1 MSYYFTSATLFEADG
16 ETVKAVLSNAYSK
29 TWLDERDGD
38 GSFEVSLPY
47 EDSLIVVPGDIVKL
61 SYGLTSDSYVF
72 AGIVENVSYNLAG
85 SNGGEDRE
93 ARIGGRGV
101 RALLGN
107 AVVYPVGTSGKRSF
121 DDDTAGKIMRDLV
134 EEAQAR
140 GTLTE
145 LTLGFSDTNDSNG
158 SPFSKTISID
168 ESVGTSLLEVANRHV
183 ELAVD
188 LYISPDLELRYY
200 NNRGTDTTATLTPIT
215 FRIGDTVSELS
226 KEFSGPV
233 LNTILVEYGN
243 KLYKTENDAGSVTTY
258 GRRETFLSVPNVT
271 TETQVTL
278 STQQLLASTAAPNEG
293 ITLSLQATDLRPYE
307 DYNIGDYVYVVD
319 HTGVRSKYRV
329 SSLSISEDDAGNI
342 SIVPELGTLRSDLT
356 RRLNRAL
363 ARLEASNAYGSSVN
377 SSLASSVTTGGGEIV
392 LLPGGVIQPAIINV
406 PAGYPLNLQEAVEDI
421 FTLTTTGVVWD
432 VRDLSSIGYYQRTL
446 SVLSDTT
453 GLYFVN
459 LDNTTQSV
467 RYSTSAAPAGGSY
480 KLIGDSYYYLN
491 QGIRQWNGSSW
502 VTIVQP
508 HTRGRSWQVGTT
520 WYCFGTRPGI
530 DTRAALLAFDE
541 TTELVTKVLEAPG
554 SISYAFTATHSIIGN
569 GYAWIVG
576 GQFGGTAPYY
586 VSLATPTSWTPLS
599 GTGFTSNSSEVG
611 MDTEGNLLGFSF
623 INTGDYQIH
632 MLNRSGVLSIT
643 TNPLV
648 FLQDI
653 VAGGGSIVTVSD
665 TSSFAPYG
673 TSIGTRSGWILV
685 SVTYRVTSTGPRLT
699 AIFAVG
705 PYGYSPIVYEAD
717 PGYEVA
723 LNYGVPAVAGGS
735 TINQYQGFHG
745 LAWLPDTDEG
755 SLRGALFAG
764 PEDVRAYT
772 AFEWSLPVITP

>member
-16 ETVKAVLSNAYSK
+16 QTVKAVLSNAYSK

-47 EDSLIVVPGDIVKL
+47 EDSLIAVPGDIVKL

-107 AVVYPVGTSGKRSF
+107 AVVYPVGTSGKRTF

-145 LTLGFSDTNDSNG
+145 LTLGFSDANDSNG
-158 SPFSKTISID
+158 SPFSKSISID

-188 LYISPDLELRYY
+188 VYISPDLELRYY

-226 KEFSGPV
+226 REFSGPV

-243 KLYKTENDAGSVTTY
+243 KLYITENDAGSVTTY

-278 STQQLLASTAAPNEG
+278 STEQLLATTAAPNEG

-319 HTGVRSKYRV
+319 HTGVRTKYRV
-329 SSLSISEDDAGNI
+329 SSLSISEDDAGNV

-363 ARLEASNAYGSSVN
+363 ARLEASNAYGNSIN
-377 SSLASSVTTGGGEIV
+377 SSLAGSITAGGEIV
-392 LLPGGVIQPAIINV
+392 LLPGGVIQPAVINA
-406 PAGYPLNLQEAVEDI
+406 PAGYPLNLTETVEEIFGLDSRLVSWDI
-421 FTLTTTGVVWD
+421 
-432 VRDLSSIGYYQRTL
+432 RDLSAVGYYARTL
-446 SVLSDTT
+446 VINSQINA
-453 GLYFVN
+453 GLRFIN
-459 LDNTTQSV
+459 LDNTTQSFN
-467 RYSTSAAPAGGSY
+467 YATAAARPGSSF
-480 KLIGDSYYYLN
+480 KVVGDSYYALT
-491 QGIRQWNGSSW
+491 QGIEQWTGSSW
-502 VTIVQP
+502 VNIVQP
-508 HTRGRSWQVGTT
+508 HTGGRSWQVGSI

-530 DTRAALLAFDE
+530 DTRPALLAFDE
-541 TTELVTKVLEAPG
+541 TTEIVTKILEAPG
-554 SISYAFTATHSIIGN
+554 VGSYIAYRSIIGN
-569 GYAWIVG
+569 GYAWIGGG
-576 GQFGGTAPYY
+576 GQAYGASPYY
-586 VSLATPTSWTPLS
+586 VSLATPTEWTLVS
-599 GTGFTSNSSEVG
+599 GTGFNSNASEFG
-611 MDTEGNLLGFSF
+611 MDTEGNVLGYNYNGASSQQMHVL
-623 INTGDYQIH
+623 D
-632 MLNRSGVLSIT
+632 LDGVLSIT

-653 VAGGGSIVTVSD
+653 VAAGGDIIDVSRSDAYASYGS
-665 TSSFAPYG
+665 
-673 TSIGTRSGWILV
+673 SIGTRSGWVLV
-685 SVTYRVTSTGPRLT
+685 SVQYRTTAGVLPRLSG
-699 AIFAVG
+699 IFAVG
-705 PYGYSPIVYEAD
+705 PYGYTPIVYEAEPD
-717 PGYEVA
+717 YV
-723 LNYGVPAVAGGS
+723 LNSKPAPWNY
-735 TINQYQGFHG
+735 TGFEG
-745 LAWLPDTDEG
+745 LSWVPDTDEG
-755 SLRGALFAG
+755 SLRGALFIG
-764 PEDVRAYT
+764 YDVASTNPYTEGFT

>member
-16 ETVKAVLSNAYSK
+16 DTVKAVLSNAYSK

-47 EDSLIVVPGDIVKL
+47 EDSLIAVPGDIVKL
-61 SYGLTSDSYVF
+61 SYGLTSNSYVF

-107 AVVYPVGTSGKRSF
+107 AVVYPLGTSGKRSF

-188 LYISPDLELRYY
+188 VYISPDLELRYY
-200 NNRGTDTTATLTPIT
+200 NNRGTDTTATLTPVT

-226 KEFSGPV
+226 KEYSGPV

-243 KLYKTENDAGSVTTY
+243 KKYKTENDAGSVSTY

-278 STQQLLASTAAPNEG
+278 STQQLLATTAAPNEG
-293 ITLSLQATDLRPYE
+293 VTLSLQATDLRPYE

-319 HTGVRSKYRV
+319 HTGVRTKYRV
-329 SSLSISEDDAGNI
+329 SSLSISEDDAGNV

-363 ARLEASNAYGSSVN
+363 ARLEASNAYGNSVN
-377 SSLASSVTTGGGEIV
+377 SSLAGSVTTAGEIV
-392 LLPGGVIQPAIINV
+392 LLPGGVIQPAIVNV
-406 PAGYPLNLQEAVEDI
+406 PAGYPLNLTEIVEDI
-421 FTLTTTGVVWD
+421 FSLDSRNVLWD
-432 VRDLSSIGYYQRTL
+432 VRDLSSIGYYPRTL
-446 SVLSDTT
+446 VLTSTINT
-453 GLYFVN
+453 GYYFVN

-467 RYSTSAAPAGGSY
+467 RFATSAPRFGSSY
-480 KLIGDSYYYLN
+480 KLIGDTYYAFT
-491 QGIRQWNGSSW
+491 QGVQQWTGSSW
-502 VTIVQP
+502 VNVIQP

-530 DTRAALLAFDE
+530 DTRMALLAFDE

-554 SISYAFTATHSIIGN
+554 TLTTFGASGSIVGN
-569 GYAWIVG
+569 GYAWIYG
-576 GQFGGTAPYY
+576 SAIGSPTPYY
-586 VSLATPTSWTPLS
+586 VSLATPTSWTQLS
-599 GTGFTSNSSEVG
+599 GTGFTFNASELG
-611 MDTEGNLLGFSF
+611 MDTDGNLLGYNYNGASA
-623 INTGDYQIH
+623 QQMH
-632 MLNRSGVLSIT
+632 MLDRSGVLSIT

-653 VAGGGSIVTVSD
+653 VAGGGDILAVSD
-665 TSSFAPYG
+665 TTTYASYG
-673 TSIGTRSGWILV
+673 TSIGTRSGWVLV
-685 SVTYRVTSTGPRLT
+685 SVLYRTTGGLTPSPRLSG
-699 AIFAVG
+699 IFAVG
-705 PYGYSPIVYEAD
+705 PYGYTPIVYESTED
-717 PGYEVA
+717 YLVKSKPSPWGYQSFEGLSWVA
-723 LNYGVPAVAGGS
+723 
-735 TINQYQGFHG
+735 
-745 LAWLPDTDEG
+745 DTDEG
-755 SLRGALFAG
+755 SLRGALFM
-764 PEDVRAYT
+764 EDNPTSTPPYT
-772 AFEWSLPVITP
+772 TGYNAFEWSLPVITP